1 MAYKIYDYNRYKKLN
16 SVEKSYFNAHRESWY
31 SFFQGMS
38 IDEMYL
44 KMIEKSAFSLVEALN
59 DYTRKIESI
68 IVDLEERINKKFDRV
83 NTIHNNFVTT
93 HNGEIKRLEDKIY
106 GKEHSVN
113 NKTNQIP
120 KSNKNVF

>member
-38 IDEMYL
+38 IDEIYL
-44 KMIEKSAFSLVEALN
+44 KMIERSAFSLVDALN

-68 IVDLEERINKKFDRV
+68 IIDLEDRINKKFDRV
-83 NTIHNNFVTT
+83 NSTHNNFVTT

-106 GKEHSVN
+106 GREQSVN
-113 NKTNQIP
+113 SQTNQVP
-120 KSNKNVF
+120 KKDKK